1 MHMYMHLIHNL
12 MCAFLCRGSEVT
24 SHLSSL
30 TQLAHTD
37 PEFYQFLQEN
47 DQQLLQFSGDER
59 VGGSEGG
66 DGVESEDGDDVESEG
81 GDDVESDASDCRVGV
96 PEPRPRH
103 VTSRREVSVFSSG
116 VLISLGLVCGGNV
129 VHTMKPDSVGCTRAD
144 IPHVSHTCVHTPTTW
159 RLGGQ

>member
-1 MHMYMHLIHNL
+1 M
-12 MCAFLCRGSEVT
+12 T

-59 VGGSEGG
+59 VGGSEDGGNVESDAG
-66 DGVESEDGDDVESEG
+66 DGVESEDGDDVESED
-81 GDDVESDASDCRVGV
+81 GDGVESEDGDGVESDASDSSVGV

-103 VTSRREVSVFSSG
+103 VTSRREVSECFLPCSAYLIKAG
-116 VLISLGLVCGGNV
+116 VWYQYCAY
-129 VHTMKPDSVGCTRAD
+129 DEAR
-144 IPHVSHTCVHTPTTW
+144 
-159 RLGGQ
+159 